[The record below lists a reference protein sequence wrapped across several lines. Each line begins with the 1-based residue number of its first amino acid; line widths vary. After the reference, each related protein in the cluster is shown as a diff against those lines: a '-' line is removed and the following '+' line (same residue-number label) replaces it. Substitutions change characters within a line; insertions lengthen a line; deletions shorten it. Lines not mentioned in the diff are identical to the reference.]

1 MSFSSVV
8 DAVGVRAEDNATQLT
23 RALRVASR
31 KRPEQLEGV
40 SRQALVA
47 QLVRLLS
54 GGRVVLLE
62 GPAGSGKSTA
72 VALACAQLPEPKL
85 VATVSGRTVAEPEDL
100 LGILLAALEVPQRSG
115 GVVTRQQLVWRLA
128 QLKSEGR
135 FAVVV
140 LHDCELC
147 AGGARQ
153 SVLYALLDLMQDPDV
168 SYALVLTTRTQDLL
182 DLLEKRVQSRLGSQ
196 RLVMPPLSAA
206 EAEAVVRRVLTAPES
221 TQTPWAAEWNA
232 SLRRMELRRAVT
244 MLHRMHCSNVRF
256 FVNFAWLVLAMNGS
270 VEAAYEHMLKDAWHA
285 RMQALSEVELCVLI
299 VMLRPTSGGT
309 PKTLDEAYALYAKEL
324 TQANQ
329 NVFPKKLFQR
339 AFLSLQEIADW
350 SEWPLGV
357 MERLIEED
365 ADNSLPTYIKNFL
378 HGFA

>member
-1 MSFSSVV
+1 MSLSVS
-8 DAVGVRAEDNATQLT
+8 DGRADDSTLQLT
-23 RALRVASR
+23 RALRVAAR
-31 KRPEQLEGV
+31 RPPETLEGA
-40 SRQALVA
+40 SRQAVVD
-47 QLVRLLS
+47 QLARMMG

-85 VATVSGRTVAEPEDL
+85 IGTVSGRSIADQEE
-100 LGILLAALEVPQRSG
+100 LLAVVLEALETPRRVSAAENR
-115 GVVTRQQLVWRLA
+115 RYLVHRLA
-128 QLKSEGR
+128 QLKAAGR
-135 FAVVV
+135 HVVVV

-147 AGGARQ
+147 AAGARQ

-182 DLLEKRVQSRLGSQ
+182 DMLEKRVQSRLGSQ
-196 RLVMPPLSAA
+196 RLVMPPLAVP
-206 EAEAVVRRVLTAPES
+206 EAEAIVRRVLTAPES
-221 TQTPWAAEWNA
+221 PEAPWAAAWNA
-232 SLRRMELRRAVT
+232 TLRGLDLRTAVT
-244 MLHRMHCSNVRF
+244 LLHRLHCSNVRL
-256 FVNFAWLVLAMNGS
+256 FVNFAWLVLALNGS
-270 VEAAYEHMLKDAWHA
+270 VDAAYEHVVADAWHA
-285 RMQALSEVELCVLI
+285 RMAALSEVELCVLI

-309 PKTLDEAYALYAKEL
+309 PKTLDDAYALYKKKL

-339 AFLSLQEIADW
+339 AFLSLSEIADW
-350 SEWPLGV
+350 ADWPLPV

-365 ADNSLPTYIKNFL
+365 ADNSLPTYVKNFL